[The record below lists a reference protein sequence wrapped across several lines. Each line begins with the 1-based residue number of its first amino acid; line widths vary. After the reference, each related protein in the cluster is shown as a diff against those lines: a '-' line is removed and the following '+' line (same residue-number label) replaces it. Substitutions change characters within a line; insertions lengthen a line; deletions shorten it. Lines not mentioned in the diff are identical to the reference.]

1 MINKFKKV
9 AKSVIG
15 SIGIIPA
22 DPNEKD
28 TVISNVQRAANVK
41 RLAEFTLSSPDRID
55 SLIRLANYCN
65 SNNILGDFVECG
77 TYKGGS
83 AAVLSMCIGEGRH
96 MWLYDSF
103 KGMLETI
110 DKDGQDAARYVGAC
124 AATVADVQEAMRIVS
139 IPDAKYS
146 IFEGWFEDTFKDEN
160 LPERVA
166 LLHCDADWYNSV
178 TLVLNTFYDRISDQ
192 GCIILDDFGYWE
204 GCREAFY
211 DFCSTKGI
219 KPLLERVGP
228 TQAYW
233 IKGKEAN
240 R

>member
-1 MINKFKKV
+1 MMSQFKKV
-9 AKSVIG
+9 VKSVIG
-15 SIGIIPA
+15 SIGRVSAGHNGKGKVARNIRR
-22 DPNEKD
+22 
-28 TVISNVQRAANVK
+28 TANVR
-41 RLAEFTLSSPDRID
+41 RLTGFTLSSPDRID
-55 SLIRLANYCN
+55 SLIRLADYCN
-65 SNNILGDFVECG
+65 DNNIAGDFVECG
-77 TYKGGS
+77 TFKGGS
-83 AAVLSMCIGEGRH
+83 AAVLSMCMGEGRH

-103 KGMLETI
+103 KGMPETI
-110 DKDGQDAARYVGAC
+110 DRDGQEAAKYVGAC
-124 AATVADVQEAMRIVS
+124 AATVEDVKEAMRAISV
-139 IPDAKYS
+139 PDASYS
-146 IFEGWFEDTFKDEN
+146 IIEGWFEDTFKARN

-178 TLVLNTFYDRISDQ
+178 HLVLNTFYDRIPDG